1 MEHCFGNRRLFWLA
15 PSDWSILL
23 TGVAIGAMAILFV

>member
-1 MEHCFGNRRLFWLA
+1 MEHCFGDGRIFWLP

-23 TGVAIGAMAILFV
+23 TAVAIAGMLILFV